1 VVPVTDN
8 HHNATCCTAV
18 LYWLQAAIK
27 RVINEFKGQSLEV
40 LLLLISLQ
48 HKWTSEEKTARK
60 EV

>member
-1 VVPVTDN
+1 MQ
-8 HHNATCCTAV
+8 HAT
-18 LYWLQAAIK
+18 LQAAIK